1 MFENRINDLSL
12 KGNSPKVLGVYLG
25 HDLGACLLCNGQIVV
40 MIEEERLTRFKHGY
54 PNYVA
59 GIWDQFAGK
68 FGYFPW
74 ASVSYC
80 LETAGLGIDDLDL
93 IVLSDNNWAEAAA
106 ETMQSII
113 PIKDRNKVIFMTG
126 LEKPVHHYHHALSTF
141 MASPFEEAAVLVVD
155 GAGNIGQDG
164 FEAETGYLFENR
176 SGKYREVF
184 QNCYDPQHFPWNGLG
199 WMYELVT
206 LLLGFSNSKTLM
218 PDSGKTM
225 GLAAYGQPYP
235 EFQQSWVQYNGFDLN
250 FSGFHHWLK
259 ESGYD
264 FDSIFQKKGLAK
276 QGKEISQYAKDLAF
290 KVQAELETVML
301 HLAEELYQQTGSR
314 NLCLAGGV
322 ALNSVTNGLI
332 AAKGPFEQ
340 IFIQP
345 AANDAGQAIGLAYH
359 GHLLLTSPYHS
370 HTNSSVNAYKEKQ
383 IEAKSDTNGSNN
395 IQPIKHIY
403 GGCQYSL
410 DEIRQLLVKSELP
423 FQELPSDAEL
433 TEDVANELAHF
444 RIVGWFQGGSEYGPR
459 ALGHR
464 SILANPSSIETKPKL
479 NARVKF
485 REMFR
490 PFAPMVLRERVNDVF
505 ELNQESPYM
514 LLVAPVRA
522 GWQERVPAITH
533 VDGTARI
540 QTIDAEVVPLLH
552 LLISSFEQKTGIPV
566 VLNTSF
572 NLQGMPIVESPLDA
586 LQCFLY
592 TDMDSLY
599 LERFKIERP
608 DPSHLFPSLLPEW
621 RMAAEQEMETSQQ
634 TITFTSNSSSKIIKI
649 NATAELIPFLAMLDG
664 KCSIA
669 TAYQHFSSSVCEPK
683 HHENGVA
690 DLVNI
695 VQSLVRQGVMQLR
708 VGNLTFGF
716 PTKSRKFD
724 MIPKPKPD

>member
-1 MFENRINDLSL
+1 MLL
-12 KGNSPKVLGVYLG
+12 KGNRPKVLGVYLG
-25 HDLGACLLCNGQIVV
+25 HDLGACLLCDGQIAV

-93 IVLSDNNWAEAAA
+93 MVLSDNNWAEAAA
-106 ETMQSII
+106 ETIRSII
-113 PIKDRNKVIFMTG
+113 PIKDRSKVIFMTG
-126 LEKPVHHYHHALSTF
+126 LEKVVHHYHHALSSF
-141 MASPFEEAAVLVVD
+141 MASPFSEAAVLVVD
-155 GAGNIGQDG
+155 GAGNIGEDG

-184 QNCYDPQHFPWNGLG
+184 KNCYDPQHFPWNGLG

-225 GLAAYGQPYP
+225 GLAAYGQASP
-235 EFQQSWVQYNGFDLN
+235 EFKEPWIQYDGFELN

-259 ESGYD
+259 ESGHD
-264 FDSIFQKKGLAK
+264 FGALFQKRGLAK

-290 KVQAELETVML
+290 KVQAELETLMI
-301 HLAEELYQQTGSR
+301 HLAEELYQQTGAR

-359 GHLLLTSPYHS
+359 GHLLLTSPSHF
-370 HTNSSVNAYKEKQ
+370 HTNSSINAYQERQTETKLDNDASK
-383 IEAKSDTNGSNN
+383 IK
-395 IQPIKHIY
+395 PIKHIY
-403 GGCQYSL
+403 GGRQYSL

-423 FQELPSDAEL
+423 FEELSNDTEL
-433 TEDVANELAHF
+433 TEDVANELANF
-444 RIVGWFQGGSEYGPR
+444 RIIGWFQGGSEYGPR

-464 SILANPSSIETKPKL
+464 SILANPSSFETKPKL

-490 PFAPMVLRERVNDVF
+490 PFAPSVLRERVNDVF

-514 LLVAPVRA
+514 LLVAPVRTS
-522 GWQERVPAITH
+522 WQERVPAITH

-540 QTIDAEVVPLLH
+540 QTVDAEVLPLFH
-552 LLISSFEQKTGIPV
+552 RLISSFEQRSGIPL

-572 NLQGMPIVESPLDA
+572 NLRGMPIVESPRDA

-592 TDMDSLY
+592 TDMDNLY
-599 LERFKIERP
+599 LERFKIKRP

-621 RMAAEQEMETSQQ
+621 QMVAEQERETGQQ
-634 TITFTSNSSSKIIKI
+634 VLTFCSSSSSQIIEI
-649 NATAELIPFLAMLDG
+649 DATAELIPFFEMLDG
-664 KCSIA
+664 NCSIA
-669 TAYQHFSSSVCEPK
+669 TAYQYVK
-683 HHENGVA
+683 HNENVVT
-690 DLVNI
+690 DLVKI
-695 VQSLVRQGVMQLR
+695 VQSLVRQGAMQLR
-708 VGNLTFGF
+708 VGTLTFGL
-716 PTKSRKFD
+716 PTKSRKLD
-724 MIPKPKPD
+724 MIPKSG